1 MKASHIHQFVD
12 NKIRMAYQKNRSID
26 DVIDDLNNR
35 VSDPMRNLNNF
46 RAYIAVFSRKRIGDI
61 NFLSDKVHIDGPL
74 GATKLINLLKLRDK
88 LQGFTDFEIKSSEKN
103 FIENE

>member
-12 NKIRMAYQKNRSID
+12 NKIRMAYQKNRLID

-35 VSDPMRNLNNF
+35 SSDPGRNLNNF
-46 RAYIAVFSRKRIGDI
+46 RAYIAIFSRKRISDI
-61 NFLSDKVHIDGPL
+61 NFLKSKIDISGPL

-88 LQGFTDFEIKSSEKN
+88 LLGFVEFEIKSSEKN